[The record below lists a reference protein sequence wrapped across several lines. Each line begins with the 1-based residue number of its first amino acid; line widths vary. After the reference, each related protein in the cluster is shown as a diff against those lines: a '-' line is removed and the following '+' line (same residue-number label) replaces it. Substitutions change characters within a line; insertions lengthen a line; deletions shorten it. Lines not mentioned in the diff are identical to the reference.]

1 MALSF
6 QGAPCPPDSMLMG
19 VRWSVAYPFSYRHV
33 EELLE
38 ERGVPSDHA
47 TIPRWVVK
55 DSPLLEEAFH
65 RPQAPGGVSGRLD
78 ETYMQGKGQ
87 WYSLYRAVAKTGQPI
102 AFLLPEQWDEQ
113 AATRFLTKA
122 SRRHGGPQ
130 KITLDGSAAKEA
142 ALKSYH
148 EESGTASAS
157 RQIQYLHNSVE
168 QDQRGGKR
176 VTRSMVGF
184 KSFDAA
190 PGTLVG
196 IARMHMI
203 KKQQRMGRG
212 RRRGPHGGRTV
223 LRPRCFI
230 PTQTGATA
238 PVMTS

>member
-19 VRWSVAYPFSYRHV
+19 VRWSVAYPSAIGMSKNCWRS
-33 EELLE
+33 
-38 ERGVPSDHA
+38 GGSQA
-47 TIPRWVVK
+47 TTRRSRAGWSKTVRCWKRRFIARK
-55 DSPLLEEAFH
+55 
-65 RPQAPGGVSGRLD
+65 RPVGVSGRLD

-122 SRRHGGPQ
+122 SRRHGGPE

-148 EESGTASAS
+148 EEPGTASAS

-203 KKQQRMGRG
+203 KKQQRMGEAG
-212 RRRGPHGGRTV
+212 DEGRTAAEPFYA
-223 LRPRCFI
+223 LAASSPHRQGLLPL
-230 PTQTGATA
+230 
-238 PVMTS
+238 S